1 MRPAEQIG
9 SLGTVEISI
18 HALTRSATEQG
29 ASRSIV
35 DSISIHALTRSATA
49 ESGRL
54 SQLEK
59 AFQST
64 HSRGVR
70 RSISVRTAAQHPDF
84 NPRTHEECDT
94 ASAIVCFAC
103 WISIHALTRSATT
116 QRKPKFT
123 PATNFNPRTHEEC
136 DRSPLPFR
144 AHYITFQSTHS
155 RGVRRFSPHACL
167 TTVQFQ
173 STHSRGVR
181 PFAYFSASVVLE
193 FQSTHSRGVRPSSAI
208 SFPALANFNPRTHEE
223 CDARMFETFDIADG
237 FQSTHSRGVRH
248 APQHWRRRKSS
259 ISIHALTRSAT

>member
-1 MRPAEQIG
+1 MFKTG
-9 SLGTVEISI
+9 ISI
-18 HALTRSATEQG
+18 HALTRSATYKVKNSFYDTKFQSTH
-29 ASRSIV
+29 SRGVRLHAKESYCRHHH
-35 DSISIHALTRSATA
+35 ISIHALTRSATA

-155 RGVRRFSPHACL
+155 RGVR
-167 TTVQFQ
+167 
-173 STHSRGVR
+173 